1 MRGLKQRE
9 LDWSFMI
16 YNFDFAPGKNFV
28 QKKSH
33 GLLREAV
40 QRAGALE
47 FTRKSRPK
55 QSARGLTHSMTL
67 RAFQKSSCRAQRLGL
82 STLRSTATED
92 GRWPPTAFLNVTA
105 NCYFKP

>member
-33 GLLREAV
+33 RLLLREA
-40 QRAGALE
+40 
-47 FTRKSRPK
+47 S
-55 QSARGLTHSMTL
+55 
-67 RAFQKSSCRAQRLGL
+67 
-82 STLRSTATED
+82 
-92 GRWPPTAFLNVTA
+92 N
-105 NCYFKP
+105 